1 MARNSFYQLTQ
12 EEIIITIECL
22 NDLLERLPLN
32 HPQIPSVMNRIEMFI
47 DEYKSTMIYDC

>member
-1 MARNSFYQLTQ
+1 MLKNQFYQMSQ
-12 EEIIITIECL
+12 DEIIITIECL

-47 DEYKSTMIYDC
+47 EEYKSTLIYDC

>member
-1 MARNSFYQLTQ
+1 MARNSFYKMTQ

-47 DEYKSTMIYDC
+47 DEYKSTLIYDC